1 MLTLASWLVRDG
13 ITRRLKIFTG
23 ALFWPVM
30 IFLAFTLFGL
40 AYGLGTGGSVN
51 VGLWKARPIIYFI
64 VTFFLASNLL
74 RKREHV
80 QQLLWLAMTALF
92 IVAITGDLHY
102 LLDLKGNLTG
112 IKPLPSMAPP
122 FN

>member
-1 MLTLASWLVRDG
+1 
-13 ITRRLKIFTG
+13 
-23 ALFWPVM
+23 M

-51 VGLWKARPIIYFI
+51 VGLWEARPIIYFI

-80 QQLLWLAMTALF
+80 QHLLWLAMTALF

-112 IKPLPSMAPP
+112 IEAITEHGTAIQLNTVFIFAIGAYLYKISPKKRLA
-122 FN
+122 